1 MYPFGDLRTFRFQH
15 LLCVAQQLGLEG
27 LITSSLGYYLRPQ
40 LLVLFDIHNVYF
52 LRLNAND
59 QFSNERLLLHVGSK
73 GLGERLALHSSE
85 DAALHPEGGG
95 D

>member
-1 MYPFGDLRTFRFQH
+1 MHMYPFGDLRTFRFQH

-52 LRLNAND
+52 
-59 QFSNERLLLHVGSK
+59 
-73 GLGERLALHSSE
+73 
-85 DAALHPEGGG
+85 
-95 D
+95 